1 MIHSRQSKKRALSK
15 NGSKNRHVKFG
26 QRISVVGLGKLGVPL
41 AACLAYRGF
50 QVTGVD
56 LDESKVESINKRIP
70 PVFEPGLKEL
80 LQTSQGKLTATDD
93 YDEAIGS
100 SEVTFILVPTPS
112 DEQGGFSVRYVNQ
125 ACERIGAV
133 LRNKSAYHLVVVTS
147 TVLPGAVENELKP
160 ILEEQSGKS
169 CGEEF
174 GLCYNP
180 EFIALGSAIHD
191 LLNPDFVL
199 IGESDQLAGDKLA
212 SIYKQLCEN
221 EPPVAR
227 MNFVNA
233 ELAKLSVN
241 TFVTT
246 KITFANMLAKICER
260 LPGAEVDVVTSALGL
275 DSRIGR
281 KYLKGAVGYG
291 GPCFPR
297 DNLALSFLVRRLGS
311 VATLAEA
318 TDGANRQEIQRLA
331 ELAKSK
337 LPVDGVVGILGL
349 AYKPNT
355 DVVEESQGLLLAQ
368 RLSGEGISVSIF
380 DPAGMKNAEMVLG
393 DSVRFAESP
402 QKCVQGADVVV
413 IATPWDEFKSLSTK
427 GLCRNG
433 SRRVLIDCW
442 RLLDPTLYESVVEYI
457 PLGVGS
463 KKTTR

>member
-291 GPCFPR
+291 GPCFSKGQLGAIVFGASIGFQWPR
-297 DNLALSFLVRRLGS
+297 WPKQRMVQTGKRSRGWRNSLSPNSQWMELWVFWGLLTNQTLTLWRSLRVCCSPRGFQAKVFLFRFS
-311 VATLAEA
+311 I
-318 TDGANRQEIQRLA
+318 RQE
-331 ELAKSK
+331 
-337 LPVDGVVGILGL
+337 
-349 AYKPNT
+349 
-355 DVVEESQGLLLAQ
+355 
-368 RLSGEGISVSIF
+368 
-380 DPAGMKNAEMVLG
+380 
-393 DSVRFAESP
+393 
-402 QKCVQGADVVV
+402 
-413 IATPWDEFKSLSTK
+413 
-427 GLCRNG
+427 
-433 SRRVLIDCW
+433 
-442 RLLDPTLYESVVEYI
+442 
-457 PLGVGS
+457 
-463 KKTTR
+463 